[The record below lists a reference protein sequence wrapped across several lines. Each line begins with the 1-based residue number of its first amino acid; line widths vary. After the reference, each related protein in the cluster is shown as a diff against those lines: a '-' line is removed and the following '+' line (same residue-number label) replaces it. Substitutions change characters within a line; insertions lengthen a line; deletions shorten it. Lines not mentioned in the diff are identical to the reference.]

1 MREYKLYISGI
12 LYGYVSY
19 EGEKVYYKEL
29 DVYENKF
36 LDKVELTKEKNLE
49 ITDFCKINLLEL
61 TDKIEYYE
69 KHLDGKRKFLRTKYG
84 ETYELAEDN

>member
-49 ITDFCKINLLEL
+49 I
-61 TDKIEYYE
+61 
-69 KHLDGKRKFLRTKYG
+69 HQGS
-84 ETYELAEDN
+84 